1 MKNLFKSV
9 ILAFS
14 VLAASFTWASA
25 SEVNINTA
33 DAVTI
38 AEVLTGIGE
47 AKAKA
52 IIAYRDEHGD
62 FTSIEQLLEVKGIG
76 EGTLSKNE
84 GKILIK

>member
-1 MKNLFKSV
+1 MKNLLKSLT
-9 ILAFS
+9 LAIS
-14 VLAASFTWASA
+14 VLMASFSWASA
-25 SEVNINTA
+25 NEVNINTA

-38 AEVLTGIGE
+38 AEVLTGVGE

-76 EGTLSKNE
+76 EGTLNKNE
-84 GKILIK
+84 GKIVVK